1 MDRELIRQR
10 EAFTK
15 RALAQPTVEKRKLK
29 TRDDSDEQA
38 AKKHKS
44 SSKPKDPR
52 TSASSTT
59 FDYKT
64 SSGSSQYKFGILANI
79 VKFMKTRH
87 QNGDMYPLALD
98 EILDETNQLDI
109 GNKNKHWLATEALQS
124 NPKVKVV
131 YEDGTEKFLFKPKYE
146 IPNRKAL
153 LNLLKRHDLH
163 GDGGVLLEDVE
174 ESCPNVQKALKILGD
189 NILFITRPND
199 KKQILYYN
207 DKYCQFNIDEEF
219 QKLWRGVS
227 VEGQDERKIEEY
239 LDKQGITSMQD
250 VGIKKVAPVKKKRKG
265 HVKRNFKKLNEH
277 LDGVLEDY
285 SELTAK
291 KT

>member
-1 MDRELIRQR
+1 MDKELLRQR
-10 EAFTK
+10 EAFKK

-29 TRDDSDEQA
+29 TKDDSNEQA
-38 AKKHKS
+38 SKKHKS
-44 SSKPKDPR
+44 SKQKELK
-52 TSASSTT
+52 TSSSSSS

-64 SSGSSQYKFGILANI
+64 SAGSSQYKFGILANI

-87 QNGDMYPLALD
+87 QNGDTYPLDLD
-98 EILDETNQLDI
+98 EVLDETNQLDI
-109 GNKNKHWLATEALQS
+109 GNKNRHWLATEALQN
-124 NPKVKVV
+124 NPKIKIVH
-131 YEDGTEKFLFKPKYE
+131 EDGVEKFLFKPKYD

-174 ESCPNVQKALKILGD
+174 ESCPNCQKALKVLGD
-189 NILFITRPND
+189 NVLYITRPND
-199 KKQILYYN
+199 KKQILFYN
-207 DKYCQFNIDEEF
+207 DKYCQFTIDEEF

-250 VGIKKVAPVKKKRKG
+250 VGLKKVTPVQKRRGGGNKKK
-265 HVKRNFKKLNEH
+265 NFKKLNEH